1 MEEESYVYVTFAGLN
16 MNSLM
21 ARYFDENMQQASD
34 LCLISE
40 SPIDFSKLPKNMA
53 GFEELLGLINN
64 GERRSIYQDLLPS
77 ELIFNER
84 KSQWLSNPLAQSNLD
99 RLRNAELQLITW
111 NSSFS
116 LI

>member
-1 MEEESYVYVTFAGLN
+1 MEEERYVYVTFAGLN

-21 ARYFDENMQQASD
+21 ARFFNEKMQQTSD

-40 SPIDFSKLPKNMA
+40 FPIDFSKLPKDMA

-84 KSQWLSNPLAQSNLD
+84 KSQWLSNPLAQNNLD